1 MASTTVEKSPEN
13 KSPARKSS
21 ANGSAG
27 KSAAARKPAKSA
39 RRDNDGRFKA
49 LASRGRS
56 LGVSRNQAAG
66 ALAVTAVGIGV
77 GLLLNWLRHRD
88 DDENYSPAAFADG
101 EGVNRDNFDQTRNA
115 GPDAMRDEDG
125 EDWDRVDQ
133 ALDESFPA
141 SDPASTY

>member
-1 MASTTVEKSPEN
+1 MASTTGEKSPGS
-13 KSPARKSS
+13 KSSASKSKANGSTRKSS
-21 ANGSAG
+21 AP
-27 KSAAARKPAKSA
+27 KPAKSA
-39 RRDNDGRFKA
+39 PRDGEGRFKS
-49 LASRGRS
+49 LANRGRN
-56 LGVSRNQAAG
+56 LNVSRNQAAS

-88 DDENYSPAAFADG
+88 EDEQHSPAAYANG
-101 EGVNRDNFDQTRNA
+101 EDLQRDNFNQTRNA

-125 EDWDRVDQ
+125 EDWDSVDQ